1 MRSTNKRAHGSN
13 DPATES
19 CDLIAAAFTD
29 LSMPLCLI
37 ILKPAPVVT
46 AIVYETRGH
55 KNQAAMLGHHDEA

>member
-1 MRSTNKRAHGSN
+1 VVA
-13 DPATES
+13 
-19 CDLIAAAFTD
+19 IAAAFTD

-37 ILKPAPVVT
+37 ILTPAPVVT